1 VWELSPQIGGG
12 WTFKVL
18 YNFSGGLDGSGPLP
32 HPGALVMD
40 GAGNLYGTTA
50 SGGHSGDGVVFE
62 LSPTANGS
70 WKEKVLHSFSGP
82 GGNQPDAGVIFDT
95 FGNLY
100 GETAAGGIDN
110 DGVVFELSPTAGGPW
125 QETVLHSF
133 NGGGDGSE
141 PAGGLI
147 IDSAGNLYGTT
158 WAGGASGN
166 GTVFE
171 ITP

>member
-1 VWELSPQIGGG
+1 MRSKRIS
-12 WTFKVL
+12 T
-18 YNFSGGLDGSGPLP
+18 GLRV
-32 HPGALVMD
+32 ALAIFIM
-40 GAGNLYGTTA
+40 NLLTA
-50 SGGHSGDGVVFE
+50 SAWAATGKILYEFKNRGHSAYVW
-62 LSPTANGS
+62 A
-70 WKEKVLHSFSGP
+70 
-82 GGNQPDAGVIFDT
+82 
-95 FGNLY
+95 
-100 GETAAGGIDN
+100 IDN